1 VFEHPDADERRALA
15 LCDQVGRQLRES
27 FRDFDDSWQALGRSG
42 DAPAT
47 YSGGPASRPRYGRSM
62 IRDRDEGRFRPF
74 YEDERDLERMRAQ
87 MRNLGTF
94 TSVAVGAMQALQVYT
109 VGGEWEFTIEAAKGQ
124 DPPAALVA
132 EVQVILDR
140 ILEKNAWMSEFDLE
154 IHDASRE
161 DGEALIAG
169 YATEDGLTDFRLIN
183 ADCLREPSRKAE
195 LNEWLNFD
203 PATTSWSFGVA
214 TLFDERMGRVDHEKH
229 AGYNVAYTDSGSEWD
244 FLPAWPQDV
253 GDEDLDGKFGH
264 LIKRNSPRPAKR
276 GVSDYYPVLVDLER
290 EDKLHENMS
299 VGAAV
304 LAAIAWIEEMPP
316 NATREQVTSQ
326 LSAAMDSISSAIT
339 ARRGGER
346 QVNRMKAGTV
356 LKTSAG
362 RKYMSGPLGT
372 PNTHI
377 WVDVGG
383 AIKRRIGNRWHFP
396 EFMITGDASNANY
409 ASTLVSVSPF
419 MQARMADQ
427 KFYVS
432 NFRRIFWKSL
442 KIAWDAGRFDGK
454 GVRNFGELQRAISL
468 RIQPPKI
475 VTDDKVSLL
484 NELSKLYE
492 HRLIDGNEFRV
503 GLGHEPDPA
512 LEGQRATDQLGSIP
526 QQSPTVQESEPEPET
541 APPAIESKTRGALA
555 HKLLESVGRVKTF
568 EEVRQLL
575 REGKADA
582 PAGP

>member
-1 VFEHPDADERRALA
+1 MFEHPDADEKRALA
-15 LCDQVGRQLRES
+15 LCDRVGRQLRES
-27 FRDFDDSWQALGRSG
+27 FRDFDDSWQTVGRMG

-47 YSGGPASRPRYGRSM
+47 YSGGLLPRTRHGRSL
-62 IRDRDEGRFRPF
+62 IRDRDEGRYRPY
-74 YEDERDLERMRAQ
+74 YEDERDLERMRNQ
-87 MRNLGTF
+87 MRMLGTF

-109 VGGEWEFTIEAAKGQ
+109 VGGEWEFTIEASKGYE
-124 DPPAALVA
+124 PSAALIA
-132 EVQVILDR
+132 EVQIILDR
-140 ILEKNAWMSEFDLE
+140 IMEKNAWMADLDLE
-154 IHDASRE
+154 VHDTSRE
-161 DGEALIAG
+161 DGEALLSG
-169 YATEDGLTDFRLIN
+169 YATDDGLTDFRLIN
-183 ADCLREPSRKAE
+183 ADCLREPGRKAE
-195 LNEWLNFD
+195 LNEWLDFD
-203 PATTSWSFGVA
+203 PQTTSWTFGVA

-229 AGYNVAYTDSGSEWD
+229 AGYHIVYDDSGQEWD
-244 FLPAWPQDV
+244 FLPSWPQDV
-253 GDEDLDGKFGH
+253 GDDDLDGKFAH

-299 VGAAV
+299 VGAAC

-346 QVNRMKAGTV
+346 QVNRMKPGTV

-362 RKYMSGPLGT
+362 RKYLGGPLGQ
-372 PNTHI
+372 PNTHL

-383 AIKRRIGNRWHFP
+383 AIKRRIGHRWHFP
-396 EFMITGDASNANY
+396 EFMMTGDASNANY

-432 NFRRIFWKSL
+432 HFRRIFWKAL
-442 KIAWDAGRFDGK
+442 KIAWDAGRFNGL
-454 GVRNFGELQRAISL
+454 GVRSFAELQRVLNL

-475 VTDDKVSLL
+475 VTDDKVALL
-484 NELSKLYE
+484 NELSTLYDK
-492 HRLIDGNEFRV
+492 RLLDGNEFRV

-512 LEGQRATDQLGSIP
+512 LEGVRAAEPVEVIPGVAPQTEEPSLAVESRAPGS
-526 QQSPTVQESEPEPET
+526 
-541 APPAIESKTRGALA
+541 LA
-555 HKLLESVGRVKTF
+555 QKLLENVGRVRTF
-568 EEVRQLL
+568 EEVREVL
-575 REGKADA
+575 REAKGNA
-582 PAGP
+582 PAEP